1 MRADMAGR
9 PAALGPFEVLMMPLH
24 QSPVDVRIVSTPRQ
38 RDTHR
43 LLQAPG
49 LSFAER
55 EGFRRKLVTRD
66 AENARLAEEIK
77 RLRDENQDLR
87 DSAAIWIRLY
97 ERQLCRANAAI
108 RGSGLSAQ
116 DSTA

>member
-1 MRADMAGR
+1 
-9 PAALGPFEVLMMPLH
+9 MMPLH
-24 QSPVDVRIVSTPRQ
+24 QSPVDVRVVSTPRQ
-38 RDTHR
+38 RAKGLSHR
-43 LLQAPG
+43 LEQGAG
-49 LSFAER
+49 LSLADRER
-55 EGFRRKLVTRD
+55 VRRELLKLD

-97 ERQLCRANAAI
+97 ERQLGRANEAV
-108 RGSGLSAQ
+108 RGSGFSSQ